1 MDNSFEGQNNVG
13 VDEKRAWQLA
23 APCFLEMF
31 AEGGLVFT
39 SDLEV
44 FDFVRSSNLDVPLRV
59 GDTIDTVDL
68 VRACILT
75 GQKQSGTIR
84 KKVYGFPSKIRVSPI
99 VDGNG
104 RLIGTCGIM
113 LRKVHDIHRS
123 FDLFAP
129 IVAQSQMEG
138 ALVLAT
144 DEEKITHRLG
154 SDKFDIPWIK
164 VGMPMKDDDVGK
176 IVMRRGE
183 FAVVDM
189 PSKQY
194 KVVRCV
200 GIPLKDDETGEILG
214 SFGIFSPRLLPYKLQ
229 EMAQRLSSTTGEIV
243 KVMHEIALAASNINV
258 NESNLAE
265 LVREVQAISGRIHEI
280 LDFIKSVAD
289 QTKMLGLNAAIEA
302 ARAGEHGRGF
312 GVVAEEI
319 RKLSDHSK
327 ATAEEIRKLTQN
339 IEDKIKAVRV
349 ASETNVK
356 QSQEQAAATEEVT
369 ASITEMSSLAEL
381 LKDLANSL

>member
-1 MDNSFEGQNNVG
+1 M
-13 VDEKRAWQLA
+13 
-23 APCFLEMF
+23 
-31 AEGGLVFT
+31 
-39 SDLEV
+39 
-44 FDFVRSSNLDVPLRV
+44 
-59 GDTIDTVDL
+59 
-68 VRACILT
+68 
-75 GQKQSGTIR
+75 
-84 KKVYGFPSKIRVSPI
+84 
-99 VDGNG
+99 
-104 RLIGTCGIM
+104 
-113 LRKVHDIHRS
+113 
-123 FDLFAP
+123 
-129 IVAQSQMEG
+129 
-138 ALVLAT
+138 
-144 DEEKITHRLG
+144 
-154 SDKFDIPWIK
+154 
-164 VGMPMKDDDVGK
+164 
-176 IVMRRGE
+176 
-183 FAVVDM
+183 
-189 PSKQY
+189 
-194 KVVRCV
+194 
-200 GIPLKDDETGEILG
+200 
-214 SFGIFSPRLLPYKLQ
+214 
-229 EMAQRLSSTTGEIV
+229 
-243 KVMHEIALAASNINV
+243 AASNINV